1 MVKYRKTVEVANDD
15 DEAEDGA
22 LQGDESALGEEGQLR
37 AVARLARMIG
47 RMSWFAAV
55 GQRLEPSEIEDAEL
69 YVSGLGFPDV
79 RVAAVENWR
88 AAEAAAQAPDWSQDW
103 WEAEEQ
109 MRKSLLEDALQ
120 RNPEHD
126 LMVALTHV
134 STRAGEVAHGLAAV
148 SAARAGVADQ
158 ALIKVAAGAAAQAA
172 YQAALVLAA
181 AEDPEHAFAVKFR
194 LFEAGRLPLGIVGNT
209 FNLF

>member
-1 MVKYRKTVEVANDD
+1 MVKHHKIVEIANDD
-15 DEAEDGA
+15 EDEDDIFDEAGLSD
-22 LQGDESALGEEGQLR
+22 DSDLR
-37 AVARLARMIG
+37 AVAKLAKMIG
-47 RMSWFAAV
+47 GMSWFAAV
-55 GQRLEPSEIEDAEL
+55 GQPLEPSEIDDAEL
-69 YVSGLGFPDV
+69 YVSGLGFPEV
-79 RVAAVENWR
+79 RVAAVEDWR
-88 AAEAAAQAPDWSQDW
+88 GAEAAAQAPDWSQDW

-109 MRKSLLEDALQ
+109 MRRALLDEALT
-120 RNPEHD
+120 RNDEHD

-148 SAARAGVADQ
+148 SAARGGVADQ

-181 AEDPEHAFAVKFR
+181 GEDSEHPFAVKFR

>member
-1 MVKYRKTVEVANDD
+1 MVKFHKVVEVANDD
-15 DEAEDGA
+15 EEDEEIEA
-22 LQGDESALGEEGQLR
+22 LSLADDSPLR
-37 AVARLARMIG
+37 GVAKLARMIG
-47 RMSWFAAV
+47 GMSWFAAV
-55 GQRLEPSEIEDAEL
+55 GQPLEPSEIEDAEL
-69 YVSGLGFPDV
+69 YVAGLGFPEV
-79 RVAAVENWR
+79 RVAAVEDWR
-88 AAEAAAQAPDWSQDW
+88 AAAAAAQAPDWSQDW

-109 MRKSLLEDALQ
+109 MRRALLDEALS
-120 RNPEHD
+120 RSDEHD

-148 SAARAGVADQ
+148 SAARGGVADQ

-181 AEDPEHAFAVKFR
+181 GEDQDHAFAIKFR